1 MQGIYLEQAFSQF
14 PVDKKDG
21 NQIENVAPKTTK
33 NLILSIEDLPNWCDI
48 DLPNELI
55 STSENNENGPT
66 TVNKSL
72 DWTMD
77 AYTRVL
83 DSILFRERK
92 NEFFPSVHEIMTQWK
107 IFSNA
112 LKTIEESLLD
122 EKEEKKEKTEKKR
135 NVFDTNDG
143 ILSVEEMETE
153 TRTYSDEMVLRTYS
167 IGSSIKSI
175 MENKI

>member
-1 MQGIYLEQAFSQF
+1 
-14 PVDKKDG
+14 
-21 NQIENVAPKTTK
+21 
-33 NLILSIEDLPNWCDI
+33 
-48 DLPNELI
+48 
-55 STSENNENGPT
+55 
-66 TVNKSL
+66 
-72 DWTMD
+72 MD

-122 EKEEKKEKTEKKR
+122 EKEEKKEKIEKKR